1 MNNSEHDD
9 DDSKPTGTLGRLSG
23 AKVIAWVV
31 IIGLVAL
38 TIGAASFLFA
48 IGL

>member
-1 MNNSEHDD
+1 VSNDEYNEDD
-9 DDSKPTGTLGRLSG
+9 RPTGTLGRLGG

-48 IGL
+48 VGL

>member
-1 MNNSEHDD
+1 MSNAEHDD
-9 DDSKPTGTLGRLSG
+9 DDRPTGTLGRLGG
-23 AKVIAWVV
+23 AKVIAWLV

-48 IGL
+48 VGL

>member
-1 MNNSEHDD
+1 VSNHEEAETTE
-9 DDSKPTGTLGRLSG
+9 PTGTLGRIRNM
-23 AKVIAWVV
+23 KVVAWVV

-38 TIGAASFLFA
+38 TIGAVSFLFA

>member
-1 MNNSEHDD
+1 MNTFDD
-9 DDSKPTGTLGRLSG
+9 DDDNRPTGTLGRLGS
-23 AKVIAWVV
+23 AKIIAWVV

-38 TIGAASFLFA
+38 SIGAASFLFA